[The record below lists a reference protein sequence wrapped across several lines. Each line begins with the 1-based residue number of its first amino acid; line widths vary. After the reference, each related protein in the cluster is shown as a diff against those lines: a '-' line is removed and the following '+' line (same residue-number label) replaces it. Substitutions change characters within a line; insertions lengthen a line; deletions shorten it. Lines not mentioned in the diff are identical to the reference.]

1 MHLARQRID
10 NMQKN
15 QNEYYSYQGRKRDSE
30 NRLHKSRSIT
40 IILSTIC
47 LITLLLTSY
56 GIWQYYDSQKP
67 PAIGSGASASDIS
80 QLVSAPDFSL
90 QDING
95 TQTSLSQYKGK
106 VVGIHFMAVGC
117 HGQINPINEYQLT
130 QLSNACSNLCEK
142 ENVAFLTV
150 AVATCENSQL
160 DVLRSDYGVTWA
172 LGNDYTDG
180 ALEIVNSYVPFEIED
195 GAIVLIDK
203 TFNIAEIYN
212 GGISAANLV
221 TKIQQLSGA

>member
-1 MHLARQRID
+1 MLLASQRID

-15 QNEYYSYQGRKRDSE
+15 QNVHYSYQGRKRDPE
-30 NRLHKSRSIT
+30 NKRHKSHSIT
-40 IILSTIC
+40 IIFSTIC

-67 PAIGSGASASDIS
+67 PTIGSGAAASDIS

-130 QLSNACSNLCEK
+130 QLSKACSNLCKK

-180 ALEIVNSYVPFEIED
+180 ALVD
-195 GAIVLIDK
+195 R
-203 TFNIAEIYN
+203 
-212 GGISAANLV
+212 
-221 TKIQQLSGA
+221 